1 MSFEKISHATSVL
14 SDAQAD
20 TKWMKS
26 PRIVYELALIK
37 LARPEYDDS
46 PSAVMDRLASLE
58 SKVEKTV
65 PLPILLPYPKRISNL
80 EEKVKNGVT
89 VQPTE
94 TVQKKRSNREEEN
107 FGQII

>member
-37 LARPEYDDS
+37 PLARPEYDDS
-46 PSAVMDRLASLE
+46 PSAVMDRLASLKA
-58 SKVEKTV
+58 KVKKRCRYRYFF
-65 PLPILLPYPKRISNL
+65 PIRKISNL

-89 VQPTE
+89 VQPTKRL
-94 TVQKKRSNREEEN
+94 KKEVTEEEEN